1 MTVKQLLLIAT
12 AILLITSCKKE
23 ATVWQTDW
31 SAPLINDTLS
41 LTDWVNDSTLTVNGG
56 YYELDLERTLYDI
69 DINDL
74 VEIKD
79 TTIQEIFTISVLN
92 LQLSPGFSFVNSTEE
107 HTMDVQGAE
116 LKQVSLRQG
125 TIEVTVKNPI
135 PTNAFFDVTLPGTT
149 KDGVTFSETYIAPP
163 GTTNNPG
170 IFTTSIDLSGYL
182 IDLSGLLGSDHNKL
196 RSQISVSTD
205 PNGPTV
211 NITNQ
216 DETIVEAT
224 FKDVEIAYAQGY
236 FGNQMVNEVDTFD
249 LDVLNIYGSGAI
261 DIPNTSITFEIENGI
276 KVGGQS
282 ELFFVNNTNSQ
293 GNTVS
298 LAGGQMG
305 SSFNVDPAQGWWSN
319 LSPSVKTVT
328 FDSGNSNI
336 EAYIENL
343 GYSHEIAY
351 MIELNP
357 WGNVSGGWDENF
369 PQSRIRANLK
379 VNMPLNIG
387 FYDLILRDTF
397 DIDLNQDPENTR
409 VLSGE
414 IVLDADNAFPF
425 NAEIDLMLMN
435 KNGNVIHT
443 ISGSEVLE
451 SSEYGALNSSNLMVN
466 TSQVKFVL
474 SEDAVSDLN
483 NVDRVIVQAH
493 FNSPNVANGGV
504 SEQMPI
510 PDGAFLAVR
519 LKTNFVTENIIK

>member
-1 MTVKQLLLIAT
+1 VKRLLLIAFT
-12 AILLITSCKKE
+12 VSLITSCKKE
-23 ATVWQTDW
+23 ATIWQTDW

-41 LTDWVNDSTLTVNGG
+41 LADWLNDSTLADNGG

-74 VEIKD
+74 VEIED
-79 TTIQEIFTISVLN
+79 TTIEEVFTISVLN

-116 LKQVSLRQG
+116 LKQISLRNG
-125 TIEVTVKNPI
+125 SIEVTVKNPI

-149 KDGVTFSETYIAPP
+149 KDGVTFNQTYMAPP

-170 IFTTSIDLSGYL
+170 IFTTSIDLTGYL
-182 IDLSGLLGSDHNKL
+182 IDLSGLLGSEHNKF

-224 FKDVEIAYAQGY
+224 FKDIEIAYAQGY
-236 FGNQMVNEVDTFD
+236 FGNQLVNEVDTFD
-249 LDVLNIYGSGAI
+249 LDVLNIYESGAI
-261 DIPNTSITFEIENGI
+261 DLPNTSITFEIENGI

-282 ELFFVNNTNSQ
+282 ELFYVNNTNSQ
-293 GNTVS
+293 GSTVS
-298 LAGGQMG
+298 LTGGQIG

-319 LSPSVKTVT
+319 LTPSVKTIT

-336 EAYIENL
+336 EAFLENL
-343 GYSHEIAY
+343 GYKNEIAY

-369 PQSRIRANLK
+369 PQSRIRAKLN

-387 FYDLILRDTF
+387 MHDLVLRDTF
-397 DIDLNQDPENTR
+397 EIDLNQDPLKTR

-414 IVLDADNAFPF
+414 IVLDAENAFPY
-425 NAEIDLMLMN
+425 NAAIDLMLVN
-435 KNGNVIHT
+435 SNGVVVHT
-443 ISGSEVLE
+443 ISGSELLE
-451 SSEYGALNSSNLMVN
+451 SSEYGALNANNLMVA
-466 TSQVKFVL
+466 SSEIKFVL
-474 SEDAVSDLN
+474 SEEAIADV
-483 NVDRVIVQAH
+483 NVIDRIIVQAH
-493 FNSPNVANGGV
+493 FNSPNPANSGI

-510 PDGAFLAVR
+510 PVGAFLGVK
-519 LKTNFVTENIIK
+519 LKTNFVTENVIK